1 MQAENHRDGSGK
13 EPRLLDSPLAGDSQI
28 HVQIDTLA
36 ADLQAY
42 GTVQA
47 LEHLI
52 GSQVLELQ

>member
-13 EPRLLDSPLAGDSQI
+13 EPGLLDSPLAGHCSQI
-28 HVQIDTLA
+28 HVRIDTLA

-47 LEHLI
+47 LEHLS
-52 GSQVLELQ
+52 GSQVL

>member
-13 EPRLLDSPLAGDSQI
+13 EPGLLDNPLAGDSQI

-47 LEHLI
+47 LDHLI

>member
-13 EPRLLDSPLAGDSQI
+13 EPGLLDSPLAGDSQI
-28 HVQIDTLA
+28 HVRIDTLA

-52 GSQVLELQ
+52 GSQVIEIK